1 MPSPLPTLGLRNEV
15 IVTAQTKT
23 VAAAADNGVVQNYVP
38 ASANFGTAG
47 VFTLPAVAAGNVGCT
62 FTFRAGGNNGDSPV
76 TVTPNASD
84 GVNGLGFTST
94 VAKGPQVLAAVQKAG
109 DEITLTSSGVT
120 GVNAWYVSN
129 VVGTWTRLP

>member
-1 MPSPLPTLGLRNEV
+1 MASPYPTFGLRNDIV
-15 IVTAQTKT
+15 VTALTKT
-23 VAAAADNGVVQNYVP
+23 VAATDAGTVQNYVNTT
-38 ASANFGTAG
+38 ANAGTAC
-47 VFTLPAVAAGNVGCT
+47 VFTLPAVAAGNVGLS

-129 VVGTWTRLP
+129 VVGTWTRLA